1 MSDAVITVSFKDM
14 PIDETLRDRVE
25 DRCRTLGDEFPE
37 LTHLEV
43 TLTPDGGGHSASG
56 HASGKSTQLATHA
69 DAPEPSQAAD
79 QVLETLR
86 HQLRKA
92 HDKKI
97 FVRRREAQ
105 KHNPK
110 KG

>member
-1 MSDAVITVSFKDM
+1 MSEAVITVSFKDM
-14 PIDETLRDRVE
+14 PIDEALRDRVE

-43 TLTPDGGGHSASG
+43 TLAPDGGGTSASG
-56 HASGKSTQLATHA
+56 HVSGKSTQLATHA
-69 DAPEPSQAAD
+69 DAPEPIQAAD
-79 QVLETLR
+79 QVLATLR